1 MTYGNAQGMKAV
13 QQYGQVAVQSRG
25 VDASPHRM
33 IQMLLE
39 GAIEKVNIA
48 KGYMSQGNVAEKGSH
63 ISWAMS
69 IIDGLYLSLD
79 MEAGG
84 EIAENLAGLYE
95 YSKER
100 LFEANVKN
108 DPAALDEVATLL
120 NQVRAG
126 WAAIA
131 DEVE

>member
-1 MTYGNAQGMKAV
+1 MNYGNVQGQKAV

-25 VDASPHRM
+25 EDASPHRM

-39 GAIEKVNIA
+39 GAVEKVNIA
-48 KGYMSQGNVAEKGSH
+48 KAYMAQGNVAEKGSH

-84 EIAENLAGLYE
+84 ELAENLAGLYE

-108 DPAALDEVATLL
+108 DPEALDEVATLL
-120 NQVRAG
+120 NQIRAG
-126 WAAIA
+126 WEGIA
-131 DEVE
+131 DQVD